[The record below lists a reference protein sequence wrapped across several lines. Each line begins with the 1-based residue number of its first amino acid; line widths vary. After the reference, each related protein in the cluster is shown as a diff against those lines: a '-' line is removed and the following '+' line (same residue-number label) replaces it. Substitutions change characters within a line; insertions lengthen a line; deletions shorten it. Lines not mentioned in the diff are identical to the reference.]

1 MKLYFDEK
9 KYKIAKDLLLDVVN
23 APNNPEILNLLAK
36 SYMKLKDYKMAAG
49 IFKKLTENYEN
60 NHILLCDLA
69 NCELNMGEFKN
80 AKEHAKKALMIFPDF
95 EDGLKILKEI
105 QKEEE

>member
-1 MKLYFDEK
+1 MFKR
-9 KYKIAKDLLLDVVN
+9 KYKTTKDLLLDIVN
-23 APNNPEILNLLAK
+23 APNNSEILNLLAK

-49 IFKKLTENYEN
+49 IFQKLVQIYDN

-69 NCELNMGEFKN
+69 KCELNMHEFEN
-80 AKEHAKKALMIFPDF
+80 AKEHVKKALMIFADF